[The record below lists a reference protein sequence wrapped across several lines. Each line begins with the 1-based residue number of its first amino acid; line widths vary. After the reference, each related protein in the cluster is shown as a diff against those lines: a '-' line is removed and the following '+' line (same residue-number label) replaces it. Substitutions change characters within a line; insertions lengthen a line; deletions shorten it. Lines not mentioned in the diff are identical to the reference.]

1 MASVKPPGLE
11 RSKGLTLAGLQRH
24 YRSDRSMEEVGRA
37 MTAHWHD
44 FLARSS
50 AVQGLSTRLAYG
62 VCHKMHDGAEG
73 FDYFAGVP
81 ASGKPAL
88 PEGFVTLTLP
98 PAHYAVFQHREHVS
112 KLYETYHLIF
122 GVVLPGAGLKP
133 AEGPAGVPE
142 FVERYGENFD
152 PATGL
157 GGLEV
162 LIPLED

>member
-24 YRSDRSMEEVGRA
+24 FRLNRSMEEIGLA
-37 MTAHWHD
+37 LTAHWHD
-44 FLARSS
+44 FKVRNE
-50 AVQGLSTRLAYG
+50 VQGVPPKLVYG

-73 FDYFAGVP
+73 FDYFTGAPVR
-81 ASGKPAL
+81 GKPVL

-112 KLYETYHLIF
+112 KLYDTYRLIF

-133 AEGPAGVPE
+133 ADGPKGVPE
-142 FVERYGENFD
+142 YVERYGESFD

-157 GGLEV
+157 GGLEI
-162 LIPLED
+162 LIPIAD